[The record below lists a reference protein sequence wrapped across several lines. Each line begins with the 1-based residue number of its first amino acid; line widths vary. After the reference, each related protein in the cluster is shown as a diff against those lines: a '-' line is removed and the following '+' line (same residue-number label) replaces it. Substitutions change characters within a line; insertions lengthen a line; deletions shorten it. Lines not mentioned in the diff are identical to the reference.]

1 MDIVKT
7 IDNYIAVADFVGD
20 DGVKALLTELRQNLG
35 KKKYLLPFFGQ
46 YSAGKSR
53 LINHLLGRNLLPV
66 KSCETTAFLTSISYG
81 SIDTAVVQYAD
92 GHTETIDVEHV
103 RTMDYAKVGDKIA
116 AMYITL
122 NNPFL
127 QNGLTIVDTPG
138 VNTIIDSHVEIAE
151 QLLQNSLLMVYVLG
165 KSPAKSDY
173 DMIDKIED
181 FGITTIFVRTKIDEI
196 HASEEK
202 NKDIK
207 TPIIEEKNDIE
218 KQVGHAIEYF
228 PVCNEECNSKNSS
241 IDMFDILSD
250 YISNDLSSNIANI
263 YAASAEKRL
272 KIIGDKLSAVLDKR
286 EAAIKESS
294 QKSTEELINMQKQV
308 ELLKKTLE
316 NIISVNTKVQK
327 DKIKSAS
334 ETIADNLASIKNTS
348 LATFGNE
355 IESLVASGGNRDQV
369 SKTYEDAVSRTCTE
383 MGDMATKQ
391 IEKLSQETSES
402 FANAIHSEIPS
413 VEINLD
419 LSNVEV
425 INDEQDAILNDAMEK
440 IARIQSLKEA
450 SDEEIKRLGLNSQQ
464 VEKII
469 AGYDDFINQANEEVR
484 NFVKGHQPEYIPKES
499 QGGKVMGVV
508 GQVADIAML
517 FIPATGWAKVA
528 KVAGNTANKISSTG
542 RLATLAQKTLITI
555 GKSAKAMSKADKAL
569 DVAKLLNQGQKLITK
584 ISDDK
589 NSDTIPAK
597 TDNQSD
603 NLPAK
608 TSNQSDNLPAKTEKK
623 SGNQPAKKEKKDTN
637 IFDYLSLSHWFGKIG
652 EFFDPPTMEINQ
664 QLEDEFKEEVA
675 DMRRNIQQKVNEKIE
690 HMRNLGLIKDEL
702 DANRRRKEML
712 EKEEQGL
719 RAEIE
724 NLKKDLEKRR
734 AKAYNDAIR
743 KQCVE
748 KFAKSTDEYATLVR
762 KSAEQELAIVSDK
775 IIIAANATVSQQL
788 DESLSQ
794 LNEIISNREQKSM
807 DCNAAIAEIAG
818 FKNKLQFV

>member
-1 MDIVKT
+1 
-7 IDNYIAVADFVGD
+7 
-20 DGVKALLTELRQNLG
+20 
-35 KKKYLLPFFGQ
+35 
-46 YSAGKSR
+46 
-53 LINHLLGRNLLPV
+53 
-66 KSCETTAFLTSISYG
+66 
-81 SIDTAVVQYAD
+81 
-92 GHTETIDVEHV
+92 
-103 RTMDYAKVGDKIA
+103 
-116 AMYITL
+116 
-122 NNPFL
+122 
-127 QNGLTIVDTPG
+127 
-138 VNTIIDSHVEIAE
+138 
-151 QLLQNSLLMVYVLG
+151 
-165 KSPAKSDY
+165 
-173 DMIDKIED
+173 
-181 FGITTIFVRTKIDEI
+181 
-196 HASEEK
+196 
-202 NKDIK
+202 
-207 TPIIEEKNDIE
+207 
-218 KQVGHAIEYF
+218 
-228 PVCNEECNSKNSS
+228 
-241 IDMFDILSD
+241 
-250 YISNDLSSNIANI
+250 
-263 YAASAEKRL
+263 
-272 KIIGDKLSAVLDKR
+272 
-286 EAAIKESS
+286 
-294 QKSTEELINMQKQV
+294 
-308 ELLKKTLE
+308 
-316 NIISVNTKVQK
+316 
-327 DKIKSAS
+327 
-334 ETIADNLASIKNTS
+334 
-348 LATFGNE
+348 
-355 IESLVASGGNRDQV
+355 
-369 SKTYEDAVSRTCTE
+369 
-383 MGDMATKQ
+383 
-391 IEKLSQETSES
+391 
-402 FANAIHSEIPS
+402 
-413 VEINLD
+413 
-419 LSNVEV
+419 
-425 INDEQDAILNDAMEK
+425 
-440 IARIQSLKEA
+440 
-450 SDEEIKRLGLNSQQ
+450 
-464 VEKII
+464 
-469 AGYDDFINQANEEVR
+469 
-484 NFVKGHQPEYIPKES
+484 
-499 QGGKVMGVV
+499 MGVV

-542 RLATLAQKTLITI
+542 RLATLAQNTLITI

-584 ISDDK
+584 LSDDK
-589 NSDTIPAK
+589 NSDT
-597 TDNQSD
+597 
-603 NLPAK
+603 LPAK
-608 TSNQSDNLPAKTEKK
+608 TVNQSDNLPAKTEKK